1 MRPLAI
7 IENDVA
13 MSGQIR
19 SAVEAAGFRADSFR
33 DGASALTNLSR
44 RTFALA
50 ILDLDLID
58 TDPFSVCRE
67 ASRFVPVIA
76 LASDCAEELCLRAF
90 ESGADDCVA
99 RQVPGRELVARI
111 RNVLRRAEEQE
122 NESDTLLAAV
132 SEMRI
137 RGEGEPRDLTR
148 GEAELLAL
156 LLSRTP
162 TPLTVTQM
170 AEILRVKRGTL
181 ESRIKTL
188 RKKLGPE
195 KLVSRGSLGY
205 QLV

>member
-13 MSGQIR
+13 TSSEIR
-19 SAVEAAGFRADSFR
+19 AALEAAGFRTDSFR
-33 DGASALTNLSR
+33 NGASAMADLSR

-50 ILDLDLID
+50 ILDLQLTD

-67 ASRFVPVIA
+67 VSRYAPVIA
-76 LASDCAEELCLRAF
+76 LASNCAEEMCLRAF

-99 RQVPGRELVARI
+99 RQIPGRELVARI
-111 RNVLRRAEEQE
+111 RNVLRRADMEES
-122 NESDTLLAAV
+122 ESDVLLAAV

-137 RGEGEPRDLTR
+137 RDEGETRDLTR

-156 LLSRTP
+156 LLARTP
-162 TPLTVTQM
+162 TPLTVARM
-170 AEILRVKRGTL
+170 AEILSVKRGTL
-181 ESRIKTL
+181 ESRIKSL